1 MTKTNYDAQK
11 VAYNI
16 TIQHTVANATLLP
29 GVSYESVTDIS
40 VSESANALGRSRT
53 TRDVGS
59 RASSEVLP
67 VLLKYKIT
75 VFDPVLTV
83 EKLRSQLVQAAAEGK
98 MDSDLHFYA
107 IQFNAIGL
115 NNGTFSAP
123 QVTNAVQQ
131 RDSSSQLTGISIALL
146 VCGVLLFLAALVFF
160 VWFAKHQEKECSVS
174 SVKKSTLETIV

>member
-1 MTKTNYDAQK
+1 MTKANYDAQK
-11 VAYNI
+11 VAYNV

-40 VSESANALGRSRT
+40 VSESQNTGGRSRNA
-53 TRDVGS
+53 RNVDS
-59 RASSEVLP
+59 SASAGVLP

-107 IQFNAIGL
+107 TQFNAIGL

-131 RDSSSQLTGISIALL
+131 RDSSSQLTGVSIALL
-146 VCGVLLFLAALVFF
+146 VCGVLLFLAALAFI
-160 VWFAKHQEKECSVS
+160 VWFAYNQEKEYPVI
-174 SVKKSTLETIV
+174 SVKKNTMETVV